1 VALTR
6 VVASLGLMLCLAAVM
21 ASAQSDQNVP
31 ASNVTTKSVAAIG
44 YKIGGGST
52 KVGLV
57 GTELMSQAGGQVRV
71 EAKAGVTRIEPRAP
85 GRLRR
90 D

>member
-1 VALTR
+1 MALTR
-6 VVASLGLMLCLAAVM
+6 VVASFGLMLCLAAVM

-44 YKIGGGST
+44 YKIGGST

-71 EAKAGVTRIEPRAP
+71 EAKAGVTRIEPRTP
-85 GRLRR
+85 GRPRR

>member
-1 VALTR
+1 
-6 VVASLGLMLCLAAVM
+6 MLCLAAVM

-31 ASNVTTKSVAAIG
+31 ASNVTSKSVTAIG

-57 GTELMSQAGGQVRV
+57 GTELSQAGGQARV
-71 EAKAGVTRIEPRAP
+71 ENFWKCSLGA
-85 GRLRR
+85 
-90 D
+90 